1 MIKDALAQA
10 QVFRRDLKQL
20 VVREKLKA
28 LLKAHLLGRDE
39 AQRFVGA
46 GGACVGQVLGAAH
59 VDRHVVGLRAH
70 ADDHARVDLGAR
82 RDEHLAALLRVPN
95 AVGHGLA
102 GLKRDEGAGI
112 AAGDVALIN
121 VVLLKYGGEDAF
133 ALGVGKELVAVAE
146 QAARRNEKF
155 HLNAVADRRHLKELA
170 LAGAELLHDRTHG
183 VLRHVD
189 DDALDR
195 LALLAVDLL
204 IQHARGAWSR

>member
-46 GGACVGQVLGAAH
+46 GGAGVGQVLGAAH

-70 ADDHARVDLGAR
+70 ADDHARVYLGAR

-121 VVLLKYGGEDAF
+121 VVLLKHGGEDAF

-146 QAARRNEKF
+146 RPRDGTRNSIF
-155 HLNAVADRRHLKELA
+155 MRLP
-170 LAGAELLHDRTHG
+170 TG
-183 VLRHVD
+183 VISRNSPLREPSFSMTEPMESCGTSTTTRSIGSHF
-189 DDALDR
+189 LPS
-195 LALLAVDLL
+195 
-204 IQHARGAWSR
+204 IS